1 MSYATSV
8 SVVSSAVELTPPGPR
23 GIPPLFARLVD
34 DSALFP
40 PGDAAMPEA
49 LRAHFASRESEHAG
63 VLGVF
68 LCQASRLPELITE
81 LIKIKPKQPLP
92 FSLII
97 DTGLGGVPKAISIV
111 ESRSELLALRMV
123 EMPAPS
129 DVDEVWLE
137 RVSEFVPEDVIRV
150 VEPRRG
156 VGWLDGVRKVIEHGS
171 WPKIRCGGQ
180 AGENFPSVDEV
191 ADFLAVVS
199 GSTGASFKATNS
211 LHRAVRHADPDTG
224 FVHHGFLNLLVAS
237 ARSLSGGDVRGALES
252 TDAEALA
259 DEARALSEQAAKA
272 VRALFASY
280 AAASFEQPVADMG
293 ELGLL

>member
-40 PGDAAMPEA
+40 PGSAAMPEA
-49 LRAHFASRESEHAG
+49 LRAHFAIRESEHAG

-92 FSLII
+92 LSLII

-171 WPKIRCGGQ
+171 WPKIRCGGK

-237 ARSLSGGDVRGALES
+237 GRSLSGGDVREALES

-259 DEARALSEQAAKA
+259 EEARGLSEQAAKA